1 MRITDLQLGQGKN
14 ILNISDVLSKLN
26 IGDVL
31 KAHILEFT
39 ADQLLL
45 KLMDGTTVTASSMV
59 PLDVKKGDIVDFR
72 VKEKTDSRIFIETV
86 KKGEPDDGNEDNIKL
101 KLSRMD
107 IKPDSKNIDIAK
119 AIESNSLPFN
129 KENFEKVLSAV
140 KAFKDL
146 SPQKAA
152 FFASHNININEKSIK
167 ALSDLVDGRMK
178 IGQALGSIQQL
189 LEDMEDV
196 NVLKNL
202 EQRLANLKNE
212 KNSENNKNQINSK
225 SNDSTEAE
233 KAKTSQNTHSAAHDK
248 TSDIKAAEKYNK
260 INSEE
265 IINLLKNKGKDEG
278 VAEILRFLKNNPGG
292 LAEKNSQ
299 ELNQLLRG
307 FRINNENNAAESLK
321 KVNENANDTNGS
333 DSLKKE
339 SVLRRTLEN
348 IYVKLDSKNPELNV
362 KKLYRDIY
370 ETLEVIKES
379 VAGSLAKNSD
389 EIMSKI
395 ESIQNNIKFLNELS
409 NYSTYVQI
417 PINLMNKLTNGEI
430 YVLKRDSRKKKINP
444 EDTTM
449 YISLDTQNIGKV
461 DSLISLNKK
470 NISVNMRVEELK
482 VSEFFKENHKQLYNR
497 LADIG
502 YKLVD
507 LKCRVVSEDVNL
519 LNINNIVKNETT
531 GSRRAIDCKI

>member
-1 MRITDLQLGQGKN
+1 
-14 ILNISDVLSKLN
+14 
-26 IGDVL
+26 
-31 KAHILEFT
+31 
-39 ADQLLL
+39 
-45 KLMDGTTVTASSMV
+45 
-59 PLDVKKGDIVDFR
+59 
-72 VKEKTDSRIFIETV
+72 
-86 KKGEPDDGNEDNIKL
+86 
-101 KLSRMD
+101 
-107 IKPDSKNIDIAK
+107 
-119 AIESNSLPFN
+119 
-129 KENFEKVLSAV
+129 
-140 KAFKDL
+140 
-146 SPQKAA
+146 
-152 FFASHNININEKSIK
+152 
-167 ALSDLVDGRMK
+167 
-178 IGQALGSIQQL
+178 
-189 LEDMEDV
+189 
-196 NVLKNL
+196 
-202 EQRLANLKNE
+202 
-212 KNSENNKNQINSK
+212 
-225 SNDSTEAE
+225 
-233 KAKTSQNTHSAAHDK
+233 
-248 TSDIKAAEKYNK
+248 
-260 INSEE
+260 
-265 IINLLKNKGKDEG
+265 